1 MLALVTMS
9 VLMGAAS
16 FGCGMLPLS
25 FVFSNNHL
33 NRLTILGTGLLL
45 GTALGVI
52 IPEGIEA
59 LQNANPSSE
68 LPTSKISLSLLCG
81 FILMLVIEELISP
94 HAHSHSH
101 SDNVA
106 LHNVPNKNNS
116 AVEFDAELGDIE
128 REQNGAS
135 ESEITPRPTRS
146 GGYSQVDGSHSDVSN
161 ADARAQ
167 AIPLTLGLAIHSLA
181 DGLALGVSFF
191 PTSES
196 TDSSL
201 SAIVF
206 LAIII
211 HKLPT
216 SLALTTSLISTSLP
230 RPECKQHL
238 ALFSASTPIS
248 AIATYAFLSFFG
260 SSTHPDWTGIAL
272 LFSGG
277 TFLNVATMVSSH
289 SESHGTGDITPRS
302 RILLV
307 VIGMFIP
314 ITLSAFFG
322 HGH

>member
-1 MLALVTMS
+1 MLGLVIMS
-9 VLMGAAS
+9 LLMGVAS
-16 FGCGMLPLS
+16 FGAGMLPLS
-25 FVFSNNHL
+25 FVFSGNHL
-33 NRLTILGTGLLL
+33 SRLTTLGTGLLL

-59 LQNANPSSE
+59 LQDAKPSSESE
-68 LPTSKISLSLLCG
+68 LPTSKIALSLLCG
-81 FILMLVIEELISP
+81 FVLMLIIEQLISP
-94 HAHSHSH
+94 HSHSH
-101 SDNVA
+101 SDLP
-106 LHNVPNKNNS
+106 LHNVSNKNPS
-116 AVEFDAELGDIE
+116 TVEFDAELGEIE
-128 REQNGAS
+128 REEGGVS
-135 ESEITPRPTRS
+135 PPGRTMRS
-146 GGYSQVDGSHSDVSN
+146 GYSQVDTNSTHGNVDDVSN
-161 ADARAQ
+161 TSARSQ

-191 PTSES
+191 PTSNS

-216 SLALTTSLISTSLP
+216 SLALTTSLLATSLP

-238 ALFSASTPIS
+238 AVFSASTPIS

-260 SSTHPDWTGIAL
+260 SGDHPDWTGIAL

-289 SESHGTGDITPRS
+289 SESNSKGDMTPQS
-302 RILLV
+302 RIILV

-314 ITLSAFFG
+314 FILSSLLG